1 MFLNINN
8 AQILW
13 YIENMS
19 QDEEENF
26 EVQLE
31 MIEYLASFINSEAV
45 KKARE
50 HRRGNRI
57 ESTENIEDQMKDRD
71 ALFND
76 PLVRAVGKTL
86 GKVTNKNK
94 NSDMS
99 KFDIHSTLYKTIRD

>member
-1 MFLNINN
+1 MCKHFKISVDHPMFLNINN

-57 ESTENIEDQMKDRD
+57 ESTENIEDQIVET
-71 ALFND
+71 LFECTQSLNMEERANIFYSNAIKYYN
-76 PLVRAVGKTL
+76 PL
-86 GKVTNKNK
+86 
-94 NSDMS
+94 
-99 KFDIHSTLYKTIRD
+99 